1 MDDKGKMN
9 TPFFDIHGARVSR
22 LEDYRLLTGK
32 GQFASDWRL
41 PGQLY
46 GHFLRA
52 DHAHARIVSL
62 DAGKARALAGVHA
75 VLTGDDA
82 VRAGYVQPVSFF
94 NFPGKNGARPLVP
107 QWPVLAHEKVRFAG
121 EAVAFV
127 VAESAHIA
135 QDACDLIAVVY
146 DHLPCAVD
154 GEAALAPNAPLLHEK
169 IPGNQS
175 FECEAGDAA
184 ATAAA
189 FAAAAHVT
197 RMRITSTRVV
207 PSPMEPRACRV
218 AFDAATENYTVHACI
233 QGANMLRMQLSGYT
247 RVPEDQL
254 KIVARDVG
262 GGFGCRSM
270 GYPEYGVLMLAARV
284 TGRPVKWIS
293 TRAEAFL
300 ADNHGCGSVVQ
311 GELALD
317 GDGQFLAMR
326 LDWIAEVGA
335 YMTPPA
341 AVATIRNPIVS
352 FTGAYRIP
360 ALYGRWRV
368 ALTNAAPIGNYRGA
382 GRPDIAYVV
391 ERLVQQAAY
400 ETGADP
406 ADLRRRNYIPTE
418 AFPYKTP
425 TGSVYENADFAGLME
440 QALAAADSDGYAA
453 RKAASAQAGKL
464 RGRGIATV
472 IETTNAGAHPKDQVA
487 LAVNADGSVTVHTVS
502 HAQGQ
507 GHETTVAMLV
517 AQALQISTERVIV
530 RQGLNEPA
538 LVGNHTG
545 GSRNTV
551 GVGTISHL
559 TALKLI
565 EQGRGSVA
573 EQWGVEPSQV
583 HYANGAF
590 SCKELNKIKYL
601 SEFAEGG
608 PYTLIGEGSFG
619 ATFPNDCHIAE
630 VEVDPDT
637 GSVTVAAYVTADD
650 FGVIVN
656 DTIVEGQLHGAV
668 MQGAGQ
674 VFGEQALYDAASGQL
689 LTGSFLDYTLPR
701 AGLIRDINMNHRPT
715 PSRVSPLGVK
725 GMGEAGCTG
734 ALPALTNAVMDA
746 LRPLGVTHLN
756 MPLTPAKIWAAINGA
771 KS

>member
-1 MDDKGKMN
+1 MMN
-9 TPFFDIHGARVSR
+9 TPVFEVNGAQVTR
-22 LEDYRLLTGK
+22 LEDFRLLTGS
-32 GQFASDWRL
+32 GQFAADWNL

-46 GHFLRA
+46 GHFLRS
-52 DHAHARIVSL
+52 DVAHGRIVSI
-62 DAGKARALAGVHA
+62 DISAAKAYPGVHA
-75 VLTGDDA
+75 VLTGEDA

-94 NFPGKNGARPLVP
+94 NFPGKNGARPLIP
-107 QWPVLAHEKVRFAG
+107 QWPVLAYERVRFVG
-121 EAVAFV
+121 EPVAFV
-127 VAESAHIA
+127 VADSADTA
-135 QDACDLIAVVY
+135 QDACALIKVQY
-146 DHLPCAVD
+146 DTLPCVVD
-154 GEAALAPNAPLLHEK
+154 GDTALAPGAPRLHAN

-184 ATAAA
+184 ATQAA
-189 FAAAAHVT
+189 FAKAAHIT
-197 RMRITSTRVV
+197 RQRLTSTRVV
-207 PSPMEPRACRV
+207 PSPMEPRACLV
-218 AFDAATENYTVHACI
+218 AFDPANEGYTVHACI

-247 RVPEDQL
+247 KVPQDKF

-262 GGFGCRSM
+262 GGFGARSM
-270 GYPEYGVLMLAARV
+270 GYPEYCVAMLAARA

-293 TRAEAFL
+293 TRSEAFL
-300 ADNHGCGSVVQ
+300 ADNHGRGSVVDV
-311 GELALD
+311 ELALD
-317 GDGQFLAMR
+317 ADGKFLAMR

-335 YMTPPA
+335 YMTPPS
-341 AVATIRNPIVS
+341 AVATIRNPMVS

-391 ERLVQQAAY
+391 ERMVQQAAF
-400 ETGADP
+400 EMNIDP
-406 ADLRRRNYIPTE
+406 VALRRRNYIPKE

-425 TGSVYENADFAGLME
+425 TGSIYENADFATLMDT
-440 QALAAADSDGYAA
+440 ALQAADWAGYAA
-453 RKAASAQAGKL
+453 RQAASAKAGKL

-472 IETTNAGAHPKDQVA
+472 IETTAEGAQPKDQVA
-487 LAVNADGSVTVHTVS
+487 LEVRHDGRVTVHTVS

-517 AQALQISTERVIV
+517 AKALEIPTERVIV

-551 GVGTISHL
+551 GVGTVSHL

-565 EQGRGSVA
+565 EQGRARVA
-573 EQWGVEPSQV
+573 EQLGVEPSQIT
-583 HYANGAF
+583 YAKGAF
-590 SCKELNKIKYL
+590 HCREPAQTVALHELAGTETFSI
-601 SEFAEGG
+601 
-608 PYTLIGEGSFG
+608 IGEGSFG

-630 VEVDPDT
+630 VEIDPDT
-637 GSVTVAAYVTADD
+637 GQTTVVSYVTADD
-650 FGVIVN
+650 FGVVVN

-674 VFGEQALYDAASGQL
+674 VFGEVAHYDAGSGQM
-689 LTGSFLDYTLPR
+689 LTGSFMDYAMPR
-701 AGLIRDINMNHRPT
+701 AGMIRDINMNHSPT

-725 GMGEAGCTG
+725 GMGEAGLTG
-734 ALPALTNAVMDA
+734 ALPALTNAVLDA
-746 LRPLGVTHLN
+746 LRPCGVTHLN
-756 MPLTPAKIWAAINGA
+756 MPLTPAKVWAAIQHAPKGD
-771 KS
+771 K